1 MAKTIKFSLILD
13 NTPVIDLD
21 GVRENFNID
30 DILRYYKSGLLQKW
44 LAVRGFTD
52 TLSRLEDISAESDLE
67 ISKELVK
74 IFEMEIEA
82 TKLEE
87 SLYSIQFHEEWQNK
101 VNDYA
106 KNNFNRKAIINDYHQ
121 GYDAL
126 LKGMLQAPDDIA
138 LIKSS
143 MAQIA
148 KNYLWIFKYHLPCFY
163 DEFIEKVPLSIFV
176 SFMNPSLRKLLLE
189 SEVMAERLENLTS
202 KINPNT
208 ANKISDDFTKDHN
221 LFDRQSILNRLGINL
236 KPIKHKADTNHRWQ
250 QLVSSDK
257 KCLIIDLTER
267 DNVMVSHSDPNLK
280 SHQFKKQDAVGKILN
295 GLRFYSYRSDDYVEY
310 ITFTSEKDLVNSEKQ
325 FAIPKMF
332 YLVRNHLKTFKG
344 ETEEFWKDIE
354 PKGKRFMIIGMNDGN
369 YVRNS
374 GKHGEE
380 LSADDVNGKFVILDG
395 IDYKSKNPDHVIG
408 YLEV

>member
-13 NTPVIDLD
+13 NTPVRDLD

-52 TLSRLEDISAESDLE
+52 TLSKIKDISGESDLE

-74 IFEMEIEA
+74 IFEMEIEGI
-82 TKLEE
+82 KLEE
-87 SLYSIQFHEEWQNK
+87 SLYSIQFHEEFQNK

-106 KNNFNRKAIINDYHQ
+106 KNNVNRKAIIKDYHQ
-121 GYDAL
+121 GYYRVL
-126 LKGMLQAPDDIA
+126 TGMLEEPDNIA

-143 MAQIA
+143 VAQIA
-148 KNYLWIFKYHLPCFY
+148 KNYFWIFKFHLPSLY
-163 DEFIEKVPLSIFV
+163 DEFFEKVPLSLFV
-176 SFMNPSLRKLLLE
+176 SFMNPTLRRLVLG
-189 SEVMAERLENLTS
+189 SDMMAERIENLTN

-208 ANKISDDFTKDHN
+208 AKMLSEGFLKHPDI
-221 LFDRQSILNRLGINL
+221 LSIKSIQ
-236 KPIKHKADTNHRWQ
+236 HKADTNRKWQ
-250 QLVSSDK
+250 KLLTPEK
-257 KCLIIDLTER
+257 KCLILDLTHR
-267 DNVMVSHSDPNLK
+267 DDVMVSHSEPSLR
-280 SHQFKKQDAVGKILN
+280 SHQFKKEDAVGKIMN
-295 GLRFYSYRSDDYVEY
+295 GLMFSSNSSNDYVEY
-310 ITFTSEKDLVNSEKQ
+310 IIFPSEQNLVLSEKE
-325 FAIPKMF
+325 FAIHKMF
-332 YLVRNHLKTFKG
+332 YLVRNHLKIFKG
-344 ETEEFWKDIE
+344 ETKEFWKDIE
-354 PKGKRFMIIGMNDGN
+354 PKGKRFMILGMNDGN

-395 IDYKSKNPDHVIG
+395 IDYKSRNPDHVIG

>member
-13 NTPVIDLD
+13 NTPVRDLD

-30 DILRYYKSGLLQKW
+30 DILKYYKSGLLQKW

-82 TKLEE
+82 NKIEE
-87 SLYSIQFHEEWQNK
+87 SLYSIQFHEEFQNK

-106 KNNFNRKAIINDYHQ
+106 KNNFKRKAIIKDYHQ
-121 GYDAL
+121 GYYKVL
-126 LKGMLQAPDDIA
+126 TGMLEDPDNIA

-143 MAQIA
+143 VAQIA
-148 KNYLWIFKYHLPCFY
+148 KNYFWIFKFHLPGLY
-163 DEFIEKVPLSIFV
+163 DEFFDKVPLSLFV
-176 SFMNPSLRKLLLE
+176 SFMNPTLRRLVLG
-189 SEVMAERLENLTS
+189 SDMMAERIENLTN

-208 ANKISDDFTKDHN
+208 AKMLSEGFLKHPD
-221 LFDRQSILNRLGINL
+221 ILSL
-236 KPIKHKADTNHRWQ
+236 KPIHHKADTNRKWQ
-250 QLVSSDK
+250 KLVTPEK
-257 KCLIIDLTER
+257 KCLILDLT
-267 DNVMVSHSDPNLK
+267 DGDDVMVSHSEPSLRSD
-280 SHQFKKQDAVGKILN
+280 QFQKEDAVGKIMN
-295 GLRFYSYRSDDYVEY
+295 GLLFYSNSSNDYVEY
-310 ITFTSEKDLVNSEKQ
+310 IIFPSEQNLVVSEKE
-325 FAIPKMF
+325 FAIHKMF
-332 YLVRNHLKTFKG
+332 YLVRNHLKIFKG
-344 ETEEFWKDIE
+344 ETKEFWKDIE
-354 PKGKRFMIIGMNDGN
+354 PKGKRFMILGMNDGN

-380 LSADDVNGKFVILDG
+380 LSADDINGKFVILDG
-395 IDYKSKNPDHVIG
+395 IDYKSRNPDHVIG

>member
-13 NTPVIDLD
+13 NTPVRDLD

-52 TLSRLEDISAESDLE
+52 ILSKIKDISAESDLE

-87 SLYSIQFHEEWQNK
+87 SLYSIQFHEEFQNK
-101 VNDYA
+101 VNNYA
-106 KNNFNRKAIINDYHQ
+106 KNNFNRKAIIKDYHQ
-121 GYDAL
+121 GYYRVL
-126 LKGMLQAPDDIA
+126 TGMLEDPDNIA

-143 MAQIA
+143 VAQIA
-148 KNYLWIFKYHLPCFY
+148 KNYFWIFKFHLPGLY
-163 DEFIEKVPLSIFV
+163 DEFFDKVPLSLFV
-176 SFMNPSLRKLLLE
+176 SFMNPTLRRLVLG
-189 SEVMAERLENLTS
+189 SDMMAERIENLTN

-208 ANKISDDFTKDHN
+208 AKMLSEGFLKHPD
-221 LFDRQSILNRLGINL
+221 ILSL
-236 KPIKHKADTNHRWQ
+236 KPIQHKADTNRRWQ
-250 QLVSSDK
+250 KLVTPEK
-257 KCLIIDLTER
+257 KCLILDLTES
-267 DNVMVSHSDPNLK
+267 DDVMVSHSEPSLRSD
-280 SHQFKKQDAVGKILN
+280 QFKKEDAVGKIMN
-295 GLRFYSYRSDDYVEY
+295 GLMFYSNSSNDYVEY
-310 ITFTSEKDLVNSEKQ
+310 MIFPSEQNLVLSEKE
-325 FAIPKMF
+325 FAIHKMF
-332 YLVRNHLKTFKG
+332 YLVRNHLKIFKG
-344 ETEEFWKDIE
+344 ETKEFWKDIE
-354 PKGKRFMIIGMNDGN
+354 PKGKRFMILGMNDGN

-395 IDYKSKNPDHVIG
+395 IDYKSRNPDHVIG

>member
-13 NTPVIDLD
+13 NTPVRDLD

-44 LAVRGFTD
+44 LSVRGFTD
-52 TLSRLEDISAESDLE
+52 TLSKLEHISAESDLE
-67 ISKELVK
+67 ISKELVN

-82 TKLEE
+82 TDLEE

-101 VNDYA
+101 VIDYA
-106 KNNFNRKAIINDYHQ
+106 KNNFERKAIINDYHQ
-121 GYDAL
+121 GYDVL
-126 LKGMLQAPDDIA
+126 LTGMWQAPDDIA

-148 KNYLWIFKYHLPCFY
+148 KNYLWIFKYHLPGFY

-176 SFMNPSLRKLLLE
+176 SFMNTTLRQLLLE
-189 SEVMAERLENLTS
+189 SEVMAERIENLTS

-208 ANKISDDFTKDHN
+208 AKILSEELPKHPN
-221 LFDRQSILNRLGINL
+221 LLSI
-236 KPIKHKADTNHRWQ
+236 KPIKHKQDTNHKWR

-257 KCLIIDLTER
+257 KCLIFDLTER
-267 DNVMVSHSDPNLK
+267 DDVMVSHSEQNLM

-295 GLRFYSYRSDDYVEY
+295 GLRFFSDHSDDYIEY
-310 ITFTSEKDLVNSEKQ
+310 IIFPSEQELVISYKEKEL
-325 FAIPKMF
+325 AILKMF

-354 PKGKRFMIIGMNDGN
+354 PKGKRFMIIGMKEGN

-395 IDYKSKNPDHVIG
+395 IDYKSKNPDDVIG